1 MSTRKRQAAETLSP
15 THHRKQP
22 RLALKGLEG
31 HNPSPAQEE
40 GILARWKRIGADFMM
55 LATDTVTAIFSG
67 KFPARWL
74 ALCSQNAGLTITDS
88 PPAPDDAATSP
99 DDEPSRNLSDGESLS
114 ASSAT
119 SESVVE
125 PVHPRPIRALPNQPT
140 LPDLSFMSSSI
151 PTPPPEPPVFIS
163 TPRHSQSKTPLAND
177 KLFPTAFST
186 PTPGPRRHAPVSPP
200 QRGDAGPAQSTST
213 ISASTHSSSHGHTQ
227 QRHSTGSI
235 FSNQLTVESL
245 RGSMDAMK
253 GDSRLT
259 GSMRSSGSVASQRL
273 NGRKREH
280 IYNKAVRPEYTTITR
295 LLTRPL
301 QYKAGL
307 HSKRKQIRENLARQ
321 IYEVKRQIGMLEI
334 YIFVDDVL

>member
-40 GILARWKRIGADFMM
+40 GILSRWRRIGADFMM

-67 KFPARWL
+67 KLPARWL
-74 ALCSQNAGLTITDS
+74 ALCSRNTGLTITDT
-88 PPAPDDAATSP
+88 PAAVGDAATST
-99 DDEPSRNLSDGESLS
+99 DEELPRTLSDGESMS

-119 SESVVE
+119 TESVVE

-140 LPDLSFMSSSI
+140 VPDLSFMSSSI
-151 PTPPPEPPVFIS
+151 PTPPPEPPAFLS
-163 TPRHSQSKTPLAND
+163 TPRHSQSKTPLEND
-177 KLFPTAFST
+177 KLVPAAFST

-213 ISASTHSSSHGHTQ
+213 ISASRPSSSHGHTR

-235 FSNQLTVESL
+235 FSSQPTVESL
-245 RGSMDAMK
+245 RGSMGAIG
-253 GDSRLT
+253 GDFRPT

-280 IYNKAVRPEYTTITR
+280 IYNKAVRPECTIVPR
-295 LLTRPL
+295 LFTRPPSTRRACIASGNRSGRPSL
-301 QYKAGL
+301 GKSTKL
-307 HSKRKQIRENLARQ
+307 NARL
-321 IYEVKRQIGMLEI
+321 VC
-334 YIFVDDVL
+334 